1 MDLGLKGKVALV
13 AGSSSGLGEAV
24 ARSLS
29 AEGASLAL
37 CSIDEAGLERVREEI
52 SEAGGADVMAVAA
65 DLSVTSEVE
74 RATAAALERFGRV
87 DVLVSNTGGPPAARF
102 DATTPEMW
110 DRAHALLLMSAVN
123 LTRGVLPGMME
134 RRWGRIIYCT
144 SIAVKQPVENLVLSN
159 SVRSAVTGLARTLAN
174 EVATSGIT
182 VNCVL
187 PGYTRTQR
195 VEYLAEQASIQKGIT
210 KAEAI
215 AEWEGEIPMRRLA
228 EPREFAAMV
237 TFLASE
243 QASYVTGQSIAV
255 DGGWIRSLL

>member
-1 MDLGLKGKVALV
+1 MELGLKGKIALV

-24 ARSLS
+24 ARSLAS
-29 AEGASLAL
+29 EGASLAL
-37 CSIDEAGLERVREEI
+37 CSIDGPGLEKVRDEI
-52 SEAGGADVMAVAA
+52 AEASGVEVLAVTA
-65 DLSVTSEVE
+65 DLSVTADVE
-74 RATAAALERFGRV
+74 RVTSSALEKLGQV
-87 DVLVSNTGGPPAARF
+87 DILVSNTGGPPAARF
-102 DATTPEMW
+102 EATTPEMW

-134 RRWGRIIYCT
+134 RGWGRIIYST
-144 SIAVKQPVENLVLSN
+144 SIAVKQPVEDLVLSN

-174 EVATSGIT
+174 EVATNGIT

-195 VEYLAEQASIQKGIT
+195 VDYLAEQAAAQKGIT
-210 KAEAI
+210 KAEALH
-215 AEWEGEIPMRRLA
+215 AWEAEIPMGRLA
-228 EPREFAAMV
+228 EPAEFAAMV

-255 DGGWIRSLL
+255 DGGWIRGLL